1 MNTTQTRVM
10 NLLADH
16 LGETHLK
23 PEHDLEKDLQ
33 CDSLDRVET
42 MIALEEEFNIDIIE
56 DDFDK
61 LQTIQQIIDFIEGV
75 RSADASTVKTAFI
88 AAEEFIAGF
97 EDDTTQQGI
106 TDLLANLR
114 KAIAHTHVRER
125 YIATLNKAGLDCA
138 MELDWIKNEFPVPDA
153 KRETITQMIE
163 RMHAAS
169 AEVTA

>member
-1 MNTTQTRVM
+1 MNTTQSRVM
-10 NLLADH
+10 TLLADR

-23 PEHDLEKDLQ
+23 LEHDLEKDLH

-42 MIALEEEFNIDIIE
+42 MIALEEEFHIEIIE
-56 DDFDK
+56 ADFDK
-61 LQTIQQIIDFIEGV
+61 LQTVQQICDFIEGV
-75 RSADASTVKTAFI
+75 RRADASTNK
-88 AAEEFIAGF
+88 AALVMAERFIAGF
-97 EDDTTQQGI
+97 EDDESQEGVDIILSTI
-106 TDLLANLR
+106 R
-114 KAIAHTHVRER
+114 KAIAQTHVRER
-125 YIATLNKAGLDCA
+125 YISTLNQVGIECA